1 MRRSPAV
8 FALLAATLLLSGCVR
23 QYEGAGDQPEYYR
36 NDEQLEYMLRANE
49 PISNLRDEGFEPLPG
64 QRNVYFMPGTDLMVR
79 CSDKFDLNASMKR
92 TFHCH
97 YVDRRLRKIPNS
109 DFVVQI
115 NPWRGDEGF
124 SPYR

>member
-1 MRRSPAV
+1 MRMPSAV
-8 FALLAATLLLSGCVR
+8 FALLAATLLLSGCIR
-23 QYEGAGDQPEYYR
+23 QYDATDEQPENYR
-36 NDEQLEYMLRANE
+36 NDEQLEYTLRANE

-64 QRNVYFMPGTDLMVR
+64 RKNVYVLPGTDIMVR
-79 CSDKFDLNASMKR
+79 CSDKFDLNASLKR

-115 NPWRGDEGF
+115 NPWRGDDGF